1 VVVKGVKGAAAQA
14 KASYFLQVSR
24 GFFLSFRY
32 CTEIVVGLVLSVG
45 PQMGVELGSYE
56 LINFATV
63 VVTSL
68 SNFQNPF
75 SMPSRLQT
83 VVSLTEKYFDL

>member
-1 VVVKGVKGAAAQA
+1 
-14 KASYFLQVSR
+14 
-24 GFFLSFRY
+24 
-32 CTEIVVGLVLSVG
+32 
-45 PQMGVELGSYE
+45 MGVELGSYE

-75 SMPSRLQT
+75 SIPSVLPT
-83 VVSLTEKYFDL
+83 FLSGTENALIYGNVPFYHFVYFYPHISAAY

>member
-1 VVVKGVKGAAAQA
+1 VAPD
-14 KASYFLQVSR
+14 
-24 GFFLSFRY
+24 SFWY
-32 CTEIVVGLVLSVG
+32 CTEIVGLVLSVG

-75 SMPSRLQT
+75 SIPSRLQT
-83 VVSLTEKYFDL
+83 VVSPTEKYFDLW

>member
-1 VVVKGVKGAAAQA
+1 MILLHSMQLNLRISSIGLCNRVGD
-14 KASYFLQVSR
+14 
-24 GFFLSFRY
+24 SFWY
-32 CTEIVVGLVLSVG
+32 CTEIVGLVLSVES
-45 PQMGVELGSYE
+45 QMGVELRSYE

-75 SMPSRLQT
+75 SMPCLEQ
-83 VVSLTEKYFDL
+83 VLVSEPEKYFDL